1 MKLKIRNQE
10 KICKTK
16 SWLFEKIIKMVKS
29 ARITEKKRERTQI
42 INIRNNTEN
51 IITDP
56 MGIIRV
62 IKKERS
68 VNHSVVSYSLWPHG
82 LQPARLLCP
91 WDFPSKNT
99 ATGCHFLLQGIF
111 PIQGSNLGLLHCR
124 QILYH
129 WVTRGSLS
137 IGL

>member
-10 KICKTK
+10 EICKTK

-42 INIRNNTEN
+42 INIRNNTGN

-68 VNHSVVSYSLWPHG
+68 VYHSVVSYSL
-82 LQPARLLCP
+82 
-91 WDFPSKNT
+91 
-99 ATGCHFLLQGIF
+99 
-111 PIQGSNLGLLHCR
+111 
-124 QILYH
+124 
-129 WVTRGSLS
+129 
-137 IGL
+137 

>member
-1 MKLKIRNQE
+1 MKWKIRNQE

-29 ARITEKKRERTQI
+29 ARITEKKRETTHI
-42 INIRNNTEN
+42 ISIRNKTGN

-56 MGIIRV
+56 MGIIR
-62 IKKERS
+62 ILKKERS
-68 VNHSVVSYSLWPHG
+68 VNHSVVSYSLWPHR

-91 WDFPSKNT
+91 WDFPGKNT

-111 PIQGSNLGLLHCR
+111 PIQGSNPGLLHCR

-129 WVTRGSLS
+129 LS
-137 IGL
+137 H